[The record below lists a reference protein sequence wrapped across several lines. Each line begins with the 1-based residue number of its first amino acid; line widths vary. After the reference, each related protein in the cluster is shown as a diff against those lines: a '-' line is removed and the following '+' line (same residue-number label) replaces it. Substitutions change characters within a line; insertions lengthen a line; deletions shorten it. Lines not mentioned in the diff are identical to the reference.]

1 MTPVYLT
8 TDEAHEEIE
17 RDLRAAG
24 AEVVGHG
31 PPGGLLREVLRSNAT
46 LVVAR
51 HRHPRAGLLAALAAL
66 REHAA
71 LPVLLFTSDG
81 EAETLAAALDS
92 GVDACVVHGY
102 AAARLRPLMQLA
114 RLRFER
120 EQRIADELR
129 LLGER
134 FEERKLV
141 DRAKGI
147 LMGAAQLGED
157 EAFRLLRVGSM
168 RLKQRVGQVSQQVID
183 AARCA
188 QAINL
193 AGALRML
200 SQRVV
205 LQHALATAGVEP
217 AMARRELKAA
227 LQRAEAQRGELDRLL
242 PAATYADLLD
252 AIRRDWQALLAALDE
267 RAGTASDLAAIDA
280 GAEACLHSA
289 DRLVA
294 ALQAAGYGGEPHVV
308 NVCGRQRMLGQR
320 LAKQSLLQALAGQVP
335 SGGAI
340 EATAREFERALA
352 LLQAAPLG
360 DASLRERLREGV
372 DAWAAL
378 RAATQRLDDDEGR
391 IALSARSEAVLG
403 VFDELT
409 GRYERSLDLL
419 IG

>member
-24 AEVVGHG
+24 ADVVGQGG
-31 PPGGLLREVLRSNAT
+31 PATLLRDVLRSNAT

-51 HRHPRAGLLAALAAL
+51 HRHPRDGLLASLAAL

-81 EAETLAAALDS
+81 DAETLAAALDS

-114 RLRFER
+114 KLRFER
-120 EQRIADELR
+120 EQRVRDELR

-205 LQHALATAGVEP
+205 LQHALAAAGAEP
-217 AMARRELKAA
+217 AVAARELKAA
-227 LQRAEAQRGELDRLL
+227 LQRAEAHRGELDKLL
-242 PAATYADLLD
+242 PASTYADLLD
-252 AIRRDWQALLAALDE
+252 ATRGDWQALVTSLDA
-267 RAGTASDLAAIDA
+267 RASDLAAIDA
-280 GAEACLHSA
+280 CAEACLHSA

-320 LAKQSLLQALAGQVP
+320 LAKQALLQALAGQLP
-335 SGGAI
+335 SGHGI
-340 EATAREFERALA
+340 EATVGEFERALI

-360 DASLRERLREGV
+360 DAPLRERLREGV

-378 RAATQRLDDDEGR
+378 RAASQRLDDPTGP
-391 IALSARSEAVLG
+391 IALAASSEAVLR

-409 GRYERSLDLL
+409 ARYERSLDLL